1 MTKAYVLVCFAPDGN
16 KLLGKAFIDEAEAQ
30 KRARE
35 LDQISQEN
43 NFSFFYSYQAVYIVE

>member
-43 NFSFFYSYQAVYIVE
+43 NFSFFYSYQTIYIVE